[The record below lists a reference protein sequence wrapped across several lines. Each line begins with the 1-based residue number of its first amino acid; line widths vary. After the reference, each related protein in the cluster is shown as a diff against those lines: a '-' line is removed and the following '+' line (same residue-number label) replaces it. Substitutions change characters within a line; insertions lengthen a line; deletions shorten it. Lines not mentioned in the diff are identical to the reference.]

1 MSSSRQSSP
10 SSPGSASPS
19 CSPIS
24 MTACATRTPRAT
36 RWGCRSSGRFRRG
49 DSVVGTRQ
57 RRAGGPEMRPEEYV
71 RIALRRWWLL
81 PLIALTAALVAYLY
95 TNQQP
100 RVYNSS
106 TTLSV
111 SGEPLE
117 YFLDLAAKN
126 RLAPLKPIITSG
138 EVASRAA
145 AREELR
151 PYGLDAGTIL
161 GKLAVAHN
169 PDTNTIQIAASDT
182 DPNRAAAIVNAV
194 AAAFIGY
201 VNEDNARLAKLF
213 PRFNQDG
220 TPIALSDGTLA
231 PIDRVTVTQLGSA
244 GPAAQPSAPRPKLN
258 AAAGAILGLALA
270 LVLIVALE
278 YLDDTLRTPEDVRRY
293 LELPILVGLPEG
305 KS

>member
-1 MSSSRQSSP
+1 
-10 SSPGSASPS
+10 
-19 CSPIS
+19 
-24 MTACATRTPRAT
+24 
-36 RWGCRSSGRFRRG
+36 
-49 DSVVGTRQ
+49 
-57 RRAGGPEMRPEEYV
+57 MRPEVYLQ
-71 RIALRRWWLL
+71 ILWRRWWLV
-81 PLIALTAALVAYLY
+81 PLIALTAAVVAYAY

-100 RVYNSS
+100 RVYNSG

-138 EVASRAA
+138 EVATRAA

-151 PYGLDAGTIL
+151 PFGLDAGTIL

-182 DPNRAAAIVNAV
+182 DPKRAAAIVNAV

-220 TPIALSDGTLA
+220 TPIALADGSLA
-231 PIDRVTVTQLGSA
+231 PINRVTVTQLGLA
-244 GPAAQPSAPRPKLN
+244 GPASVPSAPRPKLN
-258 AAAGAILGLALA
+258 AAAGAILGVAIA
-270 LVLIVALE
+270 LVLAVALE
-278 YLDDTLRTPEDVRRY
+278 YLDDTLRSADDVRRH
-293 LELPILVGLPEG
+293 LELPTLARVPKYEG
-305 KS
+305 RRTKDE

>member
-1 MSSSRQSSP
+1 
-10 SSPGSASPS
+10 
-19 CSPIS
+19 
-24 MTACATRTPRAT
+24 
-36 RWGCRSSGRFRRG
+36 
-49 DSVVGTRQ
+49 
-57 RRAGGPEMRPEEYV
+57 MRPEEYL

-81 PLIALTAALVAYLY
+81 PLIALTTALVAYVY
-95 TNQQP
+95 TDQQP

-126 RLAPLKPIITSG
+126 RLAPLKPVITSG

-161 GKLAVAHN
+161 SKLAVAHN

-182 DPNRAAAIVNAV
+182 DPKRAAAIVNAV

-201 VNEDNARLAKLF
+201 VNEDNARLARLF

-258 AAAGAILGLALA
+258 AAAGAILGLAIA

-278 YLDDTLRTPEDVRRY
+278 YLDDTLRSPEDVRRY
-293 LELPILVGLPEG
+293 LELPILVGLPERG
-305 KS
+305 DMR

>member
-1 MSSSRQSSP
+1 
-10 SSPGSASPS
+10 
-19 CSPIS
+19 
-24 MTACATRTPRAT
+24 
-36 RWGCRSSGRFRRG
+36 
-49 DSVVGTRQ
+49 
-57 RRAGGPEMRPEEYV
+57 MRPEEYL

-81 PLIALTAALVAYLY
+81 PLIALTTALVAFVY
-95 TNQQP
+95 TDQQP

-138 EVASRAA
+138 EVATRAA

-201 VNEDNARLAKLF
+201 VNEDNARLARLF

-220 TPIALSDGTLA
+220 TPIALGDGSLA
-231 PIDRVTVTQLGSA
+231 PINRVTVAQLGSA
-244 GPAAQPSAPRPKLN
+244 GPASQASAPRPKLN
-258 AAAGAILGLALA
+258 AAAGLILGLAVA

-278 YLDDTLRTPEDVRRY
+278 YLDDTLRTPEDVRRH
-293 LELPILVGLPEG
+293 LDLPILVGLPDA
-305 KS
+305 KK

>member
-1 MSSSRQSSP
+1 
-10 SSPGSASPS
+10 
-19 CSPIS
+19 
-24 MTACATRTPRAT
+24 
-36 RWGCRSSGRFRRG
+36 
-49 DSVVGTRQ
+49 
-57 RRAGGPEMRPEEYV
+57 MRPEEYL

-95 TNQQP
+95 TDQQP

-138 EVASRAA
+138 EVATRAA

-169 PDTNTIQIAASDT
+169 PDTNTIQIAASDS
-182 DPNRAAAIVNAV
+182 DPQRAAAIVNAV

-201 VNEDNARLAKLF
+201 VNEDNARLARLF

-220 TPIALSDGTLA
+220 TPIALGDGSLA
-231 PIDRVTVTQLGSA
+231 PINRVTVTQLGSA
-244 GPAAQPSAPRPKLN
+244 GPAAQASAPRPKLN

-278 YLDDTLRTPEDVRRY
+278 YLDDTLRTPEDVRRH
-293 LELPILVGLPEG
+293 LDLPILVGLPGEKG
-305 KS
+305 RGA